1 MPGRLARDIKQSKPF
16 FSTRL
21 EVYFNL
27 LRATD
32 LLSRH
37 TSELLKPFDLSG
49 PQYNVLRILR
59 GAAGADPSGTTQVG
73 SNPGGSNLVRALP
86 CKEIGA
92 RLIAHDPDI
101 TRLLDRLEKRG
112 LVQRTPGQAD
122 RRVRLVQITAAGSA
136 LVESCDLDRRLTE
149 ALAPHFSAF
158 SAPDHQT
165 LISLLEHLSHA

>member
-59 GAAGADPSGTTQVG
+59 GAAGAEPA
-73 SNPGGSNLVRALP
+73 GSNLTGALS

-101 TRLLDRLEKRG
+101 TRLLDRLETRG
-112 LVQRTPGQAD
+112 LVQRSPGLAD

-149 ALAPHFSAF
+149 ALAPHFAAL